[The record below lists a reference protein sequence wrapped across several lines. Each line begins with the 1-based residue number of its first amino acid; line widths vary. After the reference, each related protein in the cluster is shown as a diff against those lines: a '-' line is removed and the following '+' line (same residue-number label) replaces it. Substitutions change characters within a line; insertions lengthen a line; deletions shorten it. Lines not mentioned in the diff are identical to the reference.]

1 MNFTEEEIYKTLV
14 DCEFCER
21 EDLGDFIKNGLN
33 ASISDLLELD
43 NHFKAENF
51 KSLFNALNR
60 YSNNY
65 QTTLPYDKLSL
76 CNALQRSAR
85 HENYEI
91 LIDLL
96 TGKDS
101 STIYELAAKKRGKSP
116 DDMTG
121 FEVINEIIKDVDSFM
136 LISPDAMTSIG
147 NYLRAEDAINE
158 AILKVQQD
166 NDLFDVLSICV
177 VEQTLVPIREKTP
190 EEYNEEFFEGKLQ
203 TENPDL
209 WKKITDSYEE
219 GNESDVYIA
228 NVYSISKEVLEKHLK
243 KNESIKDILIEY
255 GNCYDFGKEEYLFD
269 KASLKEFGN
278 RSNAEIIVY
287 QAPEILG
294 EDLSIDYSTDYRL
307 PLMANSATYRR

>member
-209 WKKITDSYEE
+209 WKKITDSY
-219 GNESDVYIA
+219 
-228 NVYSISKEVLEKHLK
+228 H
-243 KNESIKDILIEY
+243 
-255 GNCYDFGKEEYLFD
+255 
-269 KASLKEFGN
+269 
-278 RSNAEIIVY
+278 
-287 QAPEILG
+287 
-294 EDLSIDYSTDYRL
+294 LSIFSSKGSSTSL
-307 PLMANSATYRR
+307 IGKAL